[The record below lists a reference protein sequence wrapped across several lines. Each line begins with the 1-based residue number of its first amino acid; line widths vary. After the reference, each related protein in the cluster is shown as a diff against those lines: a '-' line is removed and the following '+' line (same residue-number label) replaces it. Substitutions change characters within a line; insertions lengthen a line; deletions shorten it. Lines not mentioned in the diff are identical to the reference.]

1 MFEKEIEF
9 IYKYNLNKIKHL
21 GSFITYE
28 QLLATNIHPALLQYL
43 SAEIDFLIYEDRQKL
58 LKDSLFD
65 YSGEKITE
73 YFSSIGEEIKKTK
86 KFSLTI

>member
-28 QLLATNIHPALLQYL
+28 QLLLTNLHPALLQYL
-43 SAEIDFLIYEDRQKL
+43 SAEIDFLIFEDRQKL

-73 YFSSIGEEIKKTK
+73 YFAQIGEEIKRTR
-86 KFSLTI
+86 KF

>member
-1 MFEKEIEF
+1 MFEKEIEY
-9 IYKYNLNKIKHL
+9 IYKYNLNKIEQL

-28 QLLATNIHPALLQYL
+28 QLVSTNIHPAILQYL

-65 YSGEKITE
+65 YSGDKIIEHFTN
-73 YFSSIGEEIKKTK
+73 IGE
-86 KFSLTI
+86 